1 MTLNWGVIG
10 TGVISNEMGQA
21 LLNKKGEVF
30 AVCGTSLEKAEAY
43 AEIFKATH
51 AYDSIDD
58 LVANPKVDIVYIA
71 TPHNSHYEIM
81 KKAIAQGKHIFCE
94 KAITLNSAELEECV
108 ALAKAKNLVICDGVT
123 LFHMPLYKKLKEL
136 TKTLGELK
144 MIQVNF
150 GSDKEYNPENR
161 FFSPALA
168 GGALL
173 DIGVYAISFARYF
186 MSSAPTEV
194 LSTVNM
200 SASGVDESSAIL
212 LKNAENEMATIA
224 LTFRAK
230 QPKRGLVAFEK
241 GYLEVIDFPRAAE
254 AKIVY
259 SATGEVET
267 ITAGN
272 SDQALEYEIMDMEAY
287 IKDDSGEAN
296 LTMIRDVMQVM
307 TSLREQWQVSK

>member
-10 TGVISNEMGQA
+10 TGVISHEMGQA
-21 LLNKKGEVF
+21 LLNKKGQVY
-30 AVCGTSLEKAEAY
+30 AVCGTSMAKAKAY
-43 AEIFKATH
+43 GETFNATH

-58 LVANPKVDIVYIA
+58 LVANPDIDIVYIA
-71 TPHNSHYEIM
+71 TPHNSHYDIM

-94 KAITLNSAELEECV
+94 KAITLNSEELEECV
-108 ALAKAKNLVICDGVT
+108 TLAKEKNLIICDGVT
-123 LFHMPLYKKLKEL
+123 LFHMPLFKELKEL
-136 TKTLGELK
+136 TATLGELK

-150 GSDKEYNPENR
+150 GSDKEYDPNNR

-173 DIGVYAISFARYF
+173 DIGVYAISFARFF

-200 SASGVDESSAIL
+200 SESGVDETSGIL
-212 LKNAENEMATIA
+212 LKNAEQETAVIS

-230 QPKRGLVAFEK
+230 QPKRGMIAFEK
-241 GYLEVIDFPRAAE
+241 GYIEVLDFPRAAE
-254 AKIVY
+254 AKVVY
-259 SATGEVET
+259 SATGESQ
-267 ITAGN
+267 IIKSGI
-272 SDQALEYEIMDMEAY
+272 SDKALEYEIEDMENY
-287 IKDDSGEAN
+287 ISNQSGEEN

-307 TSLREQWQVSK
+307 TTLRTQWGME